1 MITVCAQ
8 SQLVEGGRQHLRANV
23 AALVPDMQVRALAL
37 DVDGAFPGD
46 DIERLRNCGALT
58 APLPCNLGGLGLG
71 TESDGALALA
81 DVLRLIGCGSQ
92 SVGRLYEAHV
102 NVVRLLARYGS
113 AAQLHGV
120 AALALSGQMFGLWVT
135 DAPDAPAHLVDTGV
149 LHGAKAPCSGAGY
162 LTHALITARMSD
174 GGTRMAMVGPVPA
187 ANADRSGW
195 GVQGMRAAC
204 NGRVVLEGIPVSML
218 IGADGD
224 YLRQPDFSAGAWRGS
239 AVALGGLETLVAKMR
254 AALVARERAAD
265 PHQRARIGESLI
277 ALETARMW
285 VWRAALLGES
295 EGGDAADIA
304 NTVNL
309 ARIAVENA
317 GLDILRLAQRSL
329 GLAAFRA
336 GTLIELLLR
345 DLATYLR
352 QPAPDI
358 TLDEAAAHFTT
369 HDLPP
374 LADWARA
381 MKGAFL
387 PA

>member
-1 MITVCAQ
+1 
-8 SQLVEGGRQHLRANV
+8 
-23 AALVPDMQVRALAL
+23 
-37 DVDGAFPGD
+37 
-46 DIERLRNCGALT
+46 
-58 APLPCNLGGLGLG
+58 
-71 TESDGALALA
+71 
-81 DVLRLIGCGSQ
+81 
-92 SVGRLYEAHV
+92 
-102 NVVRLLARYGS
+102 
-113 AAQLHGV
+113 
-120 AALALSGQMFGLWVT
+120 
-135 DAPDAPAHLVDTGV
+135 
-149 LHGAKAPCSGAGY
+149 
-162 LTHALITARMSD
+162 
-174 GGTRMAMVGPVPA
+174 
-187 ANADRSGW
+187 
-195 GVQGMRAAC
+195 
-204 NGRVVLEGIPVSML
+204 VVLEGIPVSML

-374 LADWARA
+374 LADWVRA